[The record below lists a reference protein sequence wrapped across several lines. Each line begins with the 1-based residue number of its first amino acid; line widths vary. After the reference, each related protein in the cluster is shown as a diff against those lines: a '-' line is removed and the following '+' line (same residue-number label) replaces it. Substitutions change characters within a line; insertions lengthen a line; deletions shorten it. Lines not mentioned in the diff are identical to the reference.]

1 MVHNALV
8 KTLWKVAER
17 IKGFLAKDFKT
28 ESMMT
33 EYISQLMKWNQA
45 PPEAFARL
53 QI

>member
-1 MVHNALV
+1 M
-8 KTLWKVAER
+8 
-17 IKGFLAKDFKT
+17 IKDSKA

-45 PPEAFARL
+45 PPEAFTRL